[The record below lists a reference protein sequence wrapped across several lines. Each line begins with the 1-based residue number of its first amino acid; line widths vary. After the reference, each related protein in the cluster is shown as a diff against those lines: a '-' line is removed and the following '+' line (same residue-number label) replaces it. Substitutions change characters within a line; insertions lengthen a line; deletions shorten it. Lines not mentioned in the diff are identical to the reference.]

1 MDVNYKMALAAVA
14 LPAEHRHAGADYSF
28 YQPPKKKRA
37 PPSCPHGIP
46 LGISINFPA
55 CCQKA
60 TPEDINLP
68 QGEIPEF
75 PDLPPLD
82 LVYDFEPSS

>member
-1 MDVNYKMALAAVA
+1 MRKTS
-14 LPAEHRHAGADYSF
+14 HTRHAGVDYSF

-46 LGISINFPA
+46 LGISINLPA

-82 LVYDFEPSS
+82 FVDDLGEPRVALTFDLCPIP